1 MNFGCLKALEP
12 CSGSRTHFLE
22 LRVQELDFLKNSRPL
37 VALVTAVLELC
48 DHAEGSHNR
57 GGGAP
62 VCIVVVLATF
72 QEVLVSVV
80 VGLLIE
86 DPRTIHHH
94 TGVELAEI
102 EGFVNRWAILNA
114 LCRLAAEVLFVI
126 ESDLPGLSINL
137 ERVRELKLMKLCLC
151 FVSESLDLFFFPN
164 LL

>member
-1 MNFGCLKALEP
+1 M
-12 CSGSRTHFLE
+12 
-22 LRVQELDFLKNSRPL
+22 
-37 VALVTAVLELC
+37 VAAVLELS

-62 VCIVVVLATF
+62 VCIVVVLATV

-94 TGVELAEI
+94 TGIELPEL
-102 EGFVNRWAILNA
+102 EGLVNRWAIISA
-114 LCRLAAEVLFVI
+114 LYRLAAKVLFLI

-137 ERVRELKLMKLCLC
+137 ERVRELKSMKLC
-151 FVSESLDLFFFPN
+151 
-164 LL
+164 

>member
-1 MNFGCLKALEP
+1 M
-12 CSGSRTHFLE
+12 
-22 LRVQELDFLKNSRPL
+22 
-37 VALVTAVLELC
+37 VAAVLELF

-94 TGVELAEI
+94 TGVELPEL
-102 EGFVNRWAILNA
+102 EGLVNRWAILNA
-114 LCRLAAEVLFVI
+114 LQRLAAKVLFFV
-126 ESDLPGLSINL
+126 ESDLPGLSKHL
-137 ERVRELKLMKLCLC
+137 ERVRELKLMK
-151 FVSESLDLFFFPN
+151 
-164 LL
+164 